1 MLGGRGL
8 EHDILAAPMSPA
20 TLKATTQT
28 ATTQEATT
36 EKATT
41 QGTTTEE
48 ATTQETAPTR
58 HRVFVVSFAS
68 LYPLYVKKVEGK
80 KMASILRQP
89 ASG

>member
-20 TLKATTQT
+20 TLKATTEK
-28 ATTQEATT
+28 ATTQEA
-36 EKATT
+36 
-41 QGTTTEE
+41 TTEE